1 MVFQKSHIIFGLIII
16 CLISLVFKLYTVDF
30 SIPVY
35 SDNFDYTL
43 YAIAHTNG
51 DFSQSSHRGTG
62 WSLFV
67 FPFFKLIDSDD
78 FLVYSSIIRILS
90 LSVATVSIVIVY
102 LLGQKFFNEKYSLIV
117 ASLFAFEPH
126 LNYNAGFG
134 LSEPLYHLAIIVSF
148 YFILNKNSKYIIPS
162 LILAGA
168 AWWIR
173 INGFSIFIIITIVY
187 FLTLR
192 KSPKLFR
199 NYSIGFVLFLI
210 LMLPMILQK
219 YEQFGD
225 PFYSFYNDRI
235 FTGSFEKLLDENTR
249 NASPTVMD
257 YIGKNGFY
265 SFFENFI
272 LVGLYN
278 ILWLLSRILFPYLFI
293 LIPFGIIFSFRTL
306 DQDSRYIKANWIFI
320 LLSIALSLITMA
332 IVPERR
338 YLFYIFPFLIIFC
351 IVPIQRVVEYG
362 LSTFS
367 FTKKQKNFFL
377 IIFITVVIILS
388 GYFTIVHFGKLDL
401 VLENE
406 KIEFAKFVVNNLHG
420 KTLRDFGP
428 SMDYIFYYI
437 MTDSPGEFKT
447 YKINSDIKQYQK
459 LTAENEPFDTIFIDG
474 ESLQDIII
482 NGKEHKL
489 RYIISNEN
497 SKFFYPFLDEI
508 YSAEE
513 KYPYL
518 IRVFDSNDYGFEKLK
533 IKVFEIDYDKFYDF
547 VNHVEVFQY
556 QIK

>member
-1 MVFQKSHIIFGLIII
+1 MAFQKSHIIFGLIII

-35 SDNFDYTL
+35 SDNLDYTL

-51 DFSQSSHRGTG
+51 DFSQSSHRGIG
-62 WSLFV
+62 WSLLV

-102 LLGQKFFNEKYSLIV
+102 LLSRKFFNEKYSLV
-117 ASLFAFEPH
+117 ATSLFAFESH
-126 LNYNAGFG
+126 LNHNAGFG
-134 LSEPLYHLAIIVSF
+134 LSEPLYHLAIIGSF
-148 YFILNKNSKYIIPS
+148 YFVLNKNSRYIIPS

-173 INGFSIFIIITIVY
+173 INGLSIFIIITIIY
-187 FLTLR
+187 FLILR

-199 NYSIGFVLFLI
+199 NYFIGFVLFLI
-210 LMLPMILQK
+210 LVSPMLFQR
-219 YEQFGD
+219 YEQFGE
-225 PFYSFYNDRI
+225 PFYTEYNNMI
-235 FTGSFEKLLDENTR
+235 FAGSFEKLVGENTK
-249 NASPTVMD
+249 NVNPTALD
-257 YIGKNGFY
+257 YIEKNGLY

-272 LVGLYN
+272 FKGLYN
-278 ILWLLSRILFPYLFI
+278 ILWLLSRISFPYLFI
-293 LIPFGIIFSFRTL
+293 LIPFGIIFSFKTL
-306 DQDSRYIKANWIFI
+306 NQDSKYIKSNWIFI
-320 LLSIALSLITMA
+320 LLSLALLVFTMA

-351 IVPIQRVVEYG
+351 TIPIQRVVEYG

-367 FTKKQKNFFL
+367 FTEKQKNLFL
-377 IIFITVVIILS
+377 IMFILIVIILS
-388 GYFTIVHFGKLDL
+388 GYFTIMHFGKPD
-401 VLENE
+401 VVFENE

-428 SMDYIFYYI
+428 SMDYFFYYI
-437 MTDSPGEFKT
+437 ITDSPSEFKT

-459 LTAENEPFDTIFIDG
+459 LISESESFDTIFIYG

-482 NGKEHKL
+482 NGKEYKL

-497 SKFFYPFLDEI
+497 SEFFYPFLDEI
-508 YSAEE
+508 YHAEE
-513 KYPYL
+513 KYSYL
-518 IRVFDSNDYGFEKLK
+518 IKVFDSNDYGFEKLK
-533 IKVFEIDYDKFYDF
+533 IKVFEIDYDKFYKF
-547 VNHVEVFQY
+547 INSQ
-556 QIK
+556 